1 MTLVSSKEF
10 GINQEKYFDMALN
23 EQIYVQRERDNIMF
37 LVTTIN
43 NYNDDAAD
51 LALAKSRRNDSNREL
66 TSVDELIN
74 HLRQG
79 F

>member
-43 NYNDDAAD
+43 DYNDDAAD

-74 HLRQG
+74 YLRK
-79 F
+79 